1 MRLVSRELVSV
12 EQVQSSSCML
22 LNGCAITYITT
33 TSAGMS
39 VGAGGEQLPFGVTNC
54 ANSCV
59 RSLVYFEGADPV
71 TGPGV
76 CGTGSSC
83 MLLSGCAITYT
94 TTTSAGMSIGAG
106 GAQLPF
112 GVTNCANGCTRS
124 LACVEAAGECGGA
137 A

>member
-39 VGAGGEQLPFGVTNC
+39 VGAGGEPLARTVRGDEFSNGC
-54 ANSCV
+54 AHNAACV
-59 RSLVYFEGADPV
+59 EGAD
-71 TGPGV
+71 
-76 CGTGSSC
+76 
-83 MLLSGCAITYT
+83 
-94 TTTSAGMSIGAG
+94 
-106 GAQLPF
+106 
-112 GVTNCANGCTRS
+112 
-124 LACVEAAGECGGA
+124 ECGAVA